1 MTNLTSRDGFWWT
14 VLVLSF
20 ASALAIALAA
30 LGAYCSRRLQTRQ
43 RLWRAALIATL
54 LLLAG
59 EFAGIF
65 AALGGL
71 ARQRLAPIQLG
82 RFWVESRSVP
92 AAEIPPTTT
101 GSHDASAAAD
111 DTKRRDRPAVKFD
124 LERWNAT
131 LRIDPGGT
139 VPIEIDTEFWNP
151 PELSERP
158 DMTRL
163 ATTGHPDRAVSDA
176 ASLTEPMAARFE
188 PDGLL
193 FALAWLLMSGLLAIR
208 LCLIRGLWWW
218 RSCSARPVVDSRLLD
233 RVADLGCQLGFSRK
247 VRVYASAKWL
257 SPVAWGV
264 WRPSIG
270 LPVDFASRFDSAK
283 QDAILAHEL
292 KHLSARD
299 PVWQWLADSVAI
311 LLWWLPWCWWLRRQ
325 MRMTAE
331 WMADEA
337 CLIVSGGPRAL
348 AECLVV
354 LGREMIA
361 QPTAGFAGHA
371 VTGTFRSTLGQR
383 VRRLLDL
390 ESAGNKPLPEAPNL
404 RGRLTAPALVMFIVL
419 VVVVGSAWARPR
431 AVSQEQ
437 GDQNMR
443 WFEHSWRRSL
453 AGVLVS
459 MALGAGSP
467 MLTAGEST
475 EIEDIEVE
483 LTVTPE
489 ESSDEQPAID
499 VDFADAFSQF
509 IEAVVDEAADMVEN
523 VEVEIELA
531 LADENEAQND
541 DNTDTEEESD
551 EEDEDG
557 DEEDEEDEDGDQED
571 EDDEDEDDEDGDDE
585 DGDDEDGDD
594 EDGDDEDGDGED
606 DEDGDEEEDE
616 AEESREQRQTGQA
629 YQAIEQALRQA
640 IREQSSLL
648 RNREKAVRQQQA
660 AMRDALKAQARKLKL
675 PEDAIAEKYAK
686 AQEKLDKAQV
696 LGLVKPDQVEAMIRD
711 LVKRTMAEQIA
722 NQQFDRANAALA
734 RAAAVQKASLARLH
748 ETVAQLRKNGQEA
761 AAQQVAAAAAQL
773 EMAIKL
779 MADQS
784 ASSVQKKKLSPMTSL
799 EFIGKTKTP
808 AEDSGNVERLQNEI
822 NQMRDEMKK
831 LRIMVE
837 RVLSERSRDDANAD
851 IQ

>member
-1 MTNLTSRDGFWWT
+1 
-14 VLVLSF
+14 
-20 ASALAIALAA
+20 
-30 LGAYCSRRLQTRQ
+30 
-43 RLWRAALIATL
+43 
-54 LLLAG
+54 
-59 EFAGIF
+59 
-65 AALGGL
+65 
-71 ARQRLAPIQLG
+71 
-82 RFWVESRSVP
+82 
-92 AAEIPPTTT
+92 
-101 GSHDASAAAD
+101 
-111 DTKRRDRPAVKFD
+111 
-124 LERWNAT
+124 
-131 LRIDPGGT
+131 
-139 VPIEIDTEFWNP
+139 
-151 PELSERP
+151 
-158 DMTRL
+158 
-163 ATTGHPDRAVSDA
+163 
-176 ASLTEPMAARFE
+176 
-188 PDGLL
+188 
-193 FALAWLLMSGLLAIR
+193 
-208 LCLIRGLWWW
+208 
-218 RSCSARPVVDSRLLD
+218 
-233 RVADLGCQLGFSRK
+233 
-247 VRVYASAKWL
+247 
-257 SPVAWGV
+257 
-264 WRPSIG
+264 
-270 LPVDFASRFDSAK
+270 
-283 QDAILAHEL
+283 
-292 KHLSARD
+292 
-299 PVWQWLADSVAI
+299 
-311 LLWWLPWCWWLRRQ
+311 
-325 MRMTAE
+325 
-331 WMADEA
+331 
-337 CLIVSGGPRAL
+337 
-348 AECLVV
+348 
-354 LGREMIA
+354 
-361 QPTAGFAGHA
+361 
-371 VTGTFRSTLGQR
+371 
-383 VRRLLDL
+383 
-390 ESAGNKPLPEAPNL
+390 
-404 RGRLTAPALVMFIVL
+404 
-419 VVVVGSAWARPR
+419 
-431 AVSQEQ
+431 
-437 GDQNMR
+437 
-443 WFEHSWRRSL
+443 
-453 AGVLVS
+453 
-459 MALGAGSP
+459 
-467 MLTAGEST
+467 
-475 EIEDIEVE
+475 
-483 LTVTPE
+483 
-489 ESSDEQPAID
+489 
-499 VDFADAFSQF
+499 
-509 IEAVVDEAADMVEN
+509 MVEN